1 MDGLES
7 FFQWKNSDFLSLLSE
22 HKNINQIHMSGQD
35 MILCEIIPL
44 EDLETW
50 IYFGFI
56 LCYNKFSQGKSIIFV
71 KIVIFQQIMTGFEPG

>member
-1 MDGLES
+1 LDGLES

-56 LCYNKFSQGKSIIFV
+56 LCYNKFSQGKFV
-71 KIVIFQQIMTGFEPG
+71 ILSSACELV

>member
-1 MDGLES
+1 
-7 FFQWKNSDFLSLLSE
+7 
-22 HKNINQIHMSGQD
+22 MSGQD

-56 LCYNKFSQGKSIIFV
+56 LCYNKFSQGKSTIFHG
-71 KIVIFQQIMTGFEPG
+71 IHSNQHFTSQSEPI

>member
-1 MDGLES
+1 
-7 FFQWKNSDFLSLLSE
+7 
-22 HKNINQIHMSGQD
+22 MSGQD

-71 KIVIFQQIMTGFEPG
+71 KIVNFHQIMTGFELK

>member
-1 MDGLES
+1 
-7 FFQWKNSDFLSLLSE
+7 
-22 HKNINQIHMSGQD
+22 MSGQD

-56 LCYNKFSQGKSIIFV
+56 LCYNKFSQGKSIIFR
-71 KIVIFQQIMTGFEPG
+71 KIVIFQQMMTGLEPR